1 MEEAELEKQWTFDS
15 ELTRGYTEVR
25 QAFAREFLGDVRQQM
40 ELSTALDVGC
50 GVGYFSKFLSDL
62 GFEVVGVDGREEN
75 ATEAKRRYPEI
86 TFLTKNVEDPSLLDV
101 GNFDFVLSVGLL
113 YHLENPFRAIRNF
126 YSLTGKL
133 LLVESMCIPG
143 SVTSLQL
150 LDEGQ
155 ADNQAVNYVAFYPT
169 ESCLVKMLYRAGF
182 PFVYRFEKLP
192 DDAQFTTTFWRK
204 RSRTFLAASRIAL
217 KAPNLVLAQ
226 EPRHSSIGCTNPWA
240 TKLASTRNSWT
251 TRLSRLRVFAARL
264 ARLMK
269 PGRRSVNSPSSDD
282 AGARADRSG

>member
-25 QAFAREFLGDVRQQM
+25 QAFAREFLSHVRQQM

-50 GVGYFSKFLSDL
+50 GVGYFAKFLSDL
-62 GFEVVGVDGREEN
+62 GFQVIAVDGREEN

-86 TFLTKNVEDPSLLDV
+86 TFLTKNAEDPSLLEV
-101 GNFDFVLSVGLL
+101 GNFDFVLSFGLL

-126 YSLTGKL
+126 HSLTRKL
-133 LLVESMCIPG
+133 LLVESMYIPG
-143 SVTSLQL
+143 NDTSLQL
-150 LDEGQ
+150 LDEGH
-155 ADNQAVNYVAFYPT
+155 ADNQGLNHVAFYPT

-192 DDAQFTTTFWRK
+192 GDAQFITTVWRK

-217 KAPNLVLAQ
+217 EAPNLVLAQ
-226 EPRHSSIGCTNPWA
+226 EPRHSSIGCSNPWA
-240 TKLASTRNSWT
+240 TKLARTRDLWT
-251 TRLSRLRVFAARL
+251 TKLSRFGVLA

-269 PGRRSVNSPSSDD
+269 PGRRSVNSASSGD
-282 AGARADRSG
+282 AGARAEQSE